1 MELLAKFANVAK
13 AKGVPM
19 SELFIRYMQQET
31 VGVSVTAEQLKDIN
45 KRMKNAAVTPAD
57 IAVVIAENT
66 LSIVENQAGHALR
79 PTLRGIE
86 TPLPEL
92 TPIPKLGSRKK
103 RKRP

>member
-31 VGVSVTAEQLKDIN
+31 GGVSITEEQLKGIN

-57 IAVVIAENT
+57 IAGVIAENT
-66 LSIVENQAGHALR
+66 LTLVEHHARLVSH
-79 PTLRGIE
+79 PTLRDIE

-92 TPIPKLGSRKK
+92 TTIPKLGSRKK
-103 RKRP
+103 KKRP